1 MIILVMGVAGSGKT
15 TLAKALAKHLGW
27 EFQEGDDFHPLANID
42 KMKAGMPL
50 SDSDRMP
57 WLDNVRSWIDGKLA
71 EGRSGVITCS
81 ALRRAY
87 RTYLGLGREGI
98 QIVFIGGN
106 TGIIEDRLRG
116 RSGHYMPPSLL
127 PSQLEI
133 LEPPMED
140 EKPIL
145 VDVGMTTD
153 AQIEVVR
160 RHLSIWPTP
169 PG

>member
-1 MIILVMGVAGSGKT
+1 MGVAGSGKT

-27 EFQEGDDFHPLANID
+27 EFQEGDDFHPLANIN
-42 KMKAGMPL
+42 KMKAGVPL
-50 SDSDRMP
+50 SDLDRIP
-57 WLDNVRSWIDGKLA
+57 WLNNVKSWIDGKLA
-71 EGRSGVITCS
+71 EGRSGVIACS
-81 ALRRAY
+81 ALRRTY
-87 RTYLGLGREGI
+87 RSYLGLGRTGI
-98 QIVFIGGN
+98 RVVFISGN
-106 TGIIEDRLRG
+106 SVTIEDRLRG
-116 RSGHYMPPSLL
+116 RSGHYMPSSLL

-160 RHLSIWPTP
+160 RHLSI
-169 PG
+169 